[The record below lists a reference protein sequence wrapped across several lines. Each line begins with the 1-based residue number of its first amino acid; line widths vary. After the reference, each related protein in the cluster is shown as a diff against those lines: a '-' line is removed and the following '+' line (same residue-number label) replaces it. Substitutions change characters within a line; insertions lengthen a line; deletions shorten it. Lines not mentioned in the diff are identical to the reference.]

1 MYSAEATADNFDPF
15 IAVIEKTRKMV
26 GFDTY
31 TLNKPKN
38 TQLLKL
44 KS

>member
-15 IAVIEKTRKMV
+15 IAVIEKTRKRV
-26 GFDTY
+26 GFETY

-38 TQLLKL
+38 A
-44 KS
+44 